1 MAPTIIYA
9 DCSLRSGIDRRR
21 LGGLRR
27 YAAARKWRVETLEHG
42 DCSPAALREALARL
56 HPIGCAAECWPP
68 KTALRPAAFG
78 RVPVVYFEPPDAP
91 GWRHAHGMSCDNAAV
106 GRLAFE
112 ELSSTRPPAYAVVSC
127 GRGRRWANERTDS
140 FLECCRKAG
149 ADCDVAQF
157 PFESADEFDDCVG
170 RMVPWVAALP
180 HRCAVFAV
188 NDLYALAAA
197 KAMAAAGRSFPRSL
211 TLIGADGDDPPPW
224 DRELAQT
231 ISSVRLDFELGGY
244 RAAKMLGERAGIVH
258 KSPIANCPQVA
269 NGKSNSKIGTCWQ
282 SSQFPIENNPNV
294 SIFPPLMVD
303 RRKSTRGYGRREP
316 RILEAVEMIRREACD
331 GLTAANLAKRFPG
344 TRQLFDLRFREA
356 MGHSPLDEII
366 HVRMER
372 VLELLAQPDFPISA
386 IADFSGFPSERVLQK
401 HFLARFHSSMREW
414 RKARQ
419 G

>member
-1 MAPTIIYA
+1 MPTILYV
-9 DCSLRSGIDRRR
+9 DCSLHSGIDRRR
-21 LGGLRR
+21 LDGLRR

-42 DCSPAALREALARL
+42 ACSPAALRETLARL
-56 HPIGCAAECWPP
+56 RPIGCAAECWPP

-78 RVPVVYFEPPDAP
+78 RVPVVYFEPPDSR
-91 GWRHAHGMSCDNAAV
+91 GWSHVHGMSCDNAAV

-127 GRGRRWANERTDS
+127 GRGRRWANERADS

-149 ADCDVAQF
+149 ADCDIAQF
-157 PFESADEFDDCVG
+157 PFERADEFEACV
-170 RMVPWVAALP
+170 RHMVPWVAARP

-188 NDLYALAAA
+188 NDLYALATA

-211 TLIGADGDDPPPW
+211 TLVGADGDDPPPW
-224 DRELAQT
+224 DRELAES

-244 RAAKMLGERAGIVH
+244 RAAKTLGEMAENVH
-258 KSPIANCPQVA
+258 KSSLDNCSQIA
-269 NGKSNSKIGTCWQ
+269 NGKSNLKSGVCGQLSPLSIVRN
-282 SSQFPIENNPNV
+282 SSL
-294 SIFPPLMVD
+294 FPPLMVD
-303 RRKSTRGYGRREP
+303 RRKSTRGYGRREA
-316 RILEAVEMIRREACD
+316 RILEAGEMIRREACD

-366 HVRMER
+366 HVRLQR
-372 VLELLAQPDFPISA
+372 VLELLSQPDFPISA

-401 HFLARFHSSMREW
+401 HFRARFHMSMREW

-419 G
+419 